1 MNPTTSSSISKTP
14 WIYISRVCCL
24 FGCGLVLIGQCVNT
38 HVFLQRL
45 SQSLATRTSVTAWM
59 DLPLSY
65 EAVMH
70 ILTPKDTLLGAA
82 IMHRNTTTT
91 TVRRRQSPQQR
102 VLAATATSTA
112 TQAVTTATTTTT
124 TTVAPQSTVDKVRRI
139 HLLGERNSGTNF
151 LNEALVAAFPGY
163 GAGKDKQYFQGGI
176 PVFEY
181 KHMVR
186 KS

>member
-1 MNPTTSSSISKTP
+1 MYPTISKVP
-14 WIYISRVCCL
+14 WIHISRVVFL
-24 FGCGLVLIGQCVNT
+24 FGGALALICQCVNT
-38 HVFLQRL
+38 HVIIQRL
-45 SQSLATRTSVTAWM
+45 SQSLATSTSAAAWM

-65 EAVMH
+65 EAMMR
-70 ILTPKDTLLGAA
+70 ILPPEDTLLGS
-82 IMHRNTTTT
+82 MWHRKTTTT
-91 TVRRRQSPQQR
+91 KVRRPSQPNSVQ
-102 VLAATATSTA
+102 AASATTST
-112 TQAVTTATTTTT
+112 TTA
-124 TTVAPQSTVDKVRRI
+124 ALQSAVDKVRRI

-186 KS
+186 KIQSQYRRFVHG

>member
-1 MNPTTSSSISKTP
+1 MNLTTSSSISKTP

-38 HVFLQRL
+38 HVFHQRL
-45 SQSLATRTSVTAWM
+45 SQSLATNTSVTAWM

-70 ILTPKDTLLGAA
+70 ILTPKDTLLGDAM
-82 IMHRNTTTT
+82 MHRNITTTT
-91 TVRRRQSPQQR
+91 TVRRRQSPQQKR
-102 VLAATATSTA
+102 VLAATTTQAVTATSTA
-112 TQAVTTATTTTT
+112 TTTTI
-124 TTVAPQSTVDKVRRI
+124 APHSTVDKVRRI

-163 GAGKDKQYFQGGI
+163 GAGKDMQHFQGGI